1 MLHQRKRKNSER
13 SWRMTMFLDLTL
25 AGIQVLLLY
34 LKLTEQY
41 NKSWWVVL
49 LPSIIWAIIGILVT
63 VGKKNDV

>member
-1 MLHQRKRKNSER
+1 
-13 SWRMTMFLDLTL
+13 MFLDLTL